1 MFNGKEPT
9 FDDIAELFSPE
20 KIKEQRKNAFIGEYL
35 DIVNNVIDKK
45 RDEELSKIMFTGKK
59 YKLGDVIK
67 TIDHYKEVKEQFEEQ
82 FRKSVTVKIKE
93 D

>member
-1 MFNGKEPT
+1 MFTGNES
-9 FDDIAELFSPE
+9 FEDVLEEFLNPE
-20 KIKEQRKNAFIGEYL
+20 KMVDRRKEAFIDEYL
-35 DIVNNVIDKK
+35 AIVNNVIDKK